1 MIRHLPKQTMQAFVR
16 LPIMYLSRI
25 LYCLAALFI
34 SCNQG
39 NSAAVDNAIAEA
51 GNTTAAP
58 QVPVVNNQQPVTNIK
73 TGNTTPQ
80 ELITF
85 ARTLTG
91 IGYKYGSASPD
102 AGFDCSGF
110 ITYTFNHFGIAVP
123 RSSVDFT
130 HVNREVSLKNS
141 KPGDLILFT
150 GTDSTVK
157 TVGHMGILTTTAL
170 QGHQFIH
177 ATSGKAYGVTET
189 PLNPYYQGRFIKVV
203 RVFVQNDH

>member
-1 MIRHLPKQTMQAFVR
+1 MR
-16 LPIMYLSRI
+16 LPNMYLSRI
-25 LYCLAALFI
+25 LYSLAVLFI
-34 SCNQG
+34 SCNQD
-39 NSAAVDNAIAEA
+39 NSPAVSNAIAA
-51 GNTTAAP
+51 SGNTTTL
-58 QVPVVNNQQPVTNIK
+58 QVPVVDNRQPVTSIK
-73 TGNTTPQ
+73 TGNTTPEQ
-80 ELITF
+80 LITF

-130 HVNREVSLKNS
+130 HVNHEVSLQNS

-157 TVGHMGILTTTAL
+157 TVGHMGILTTSAQ

-177 ATSGKAYGVTET
+177 ATSGKAHGVTET
-189 PLNPYYQGRFIKVV
+189 SLNTYYQGRFIKVI
-203 RVFVQNDH
+203 RVFEQNDH

>member
-1 MIRHLPKQTMQAFVR
+1 MQAPVR
-16 LPIMYLSRI
+16 LPMMHLSRT
-25 LYCLAALFI
+25 LYCLAALFL

-39 NSAAVDNAIAEA
+39 NTPVVSNIIGASS
-51 GNTTAAP
+51 GNTTTTS
-58 QVPVVNNQQPVTNIK
+58 QVPVVDNRQPVTSIK
-73 TGNTTPQ
+73 TGNTTPEQ
-80 ELITF
+80 LIAY

-91 IGYKYGSASPD
+91 IPYKYGSTDPKT
-102 AGFDCSGF
+102 GFDCSGF
-110 ITYTFNHFGIAVP
+110 ITYTFNHFDIAVP

-130 HVNREVSLKNS
+130 HVNREVSLQNS

-157 TVGHMGILTTTAL
+157 TVGHMGILTTPAL

-177 ATSGKAYGVTET
+177 ATSGKANGVTET
-189 PLNPYYQGRFIKVV
+189 PLNTYYQGRFIKVI